1 MLRSRVFV
9 VNSGIPRP
17 RFRSV
22 AADEQRT
29 SENEQRDAII
39 AQRRGIQLD
48 AHTTRRREARSL
60 SPTGASASR
69 LALEPTAPPADQI
82 NHTPITPASGRR
94 LPQVPAVVS
103 TLPVE
108 SIVST
113 PIRTTQPKFAMTDKE
128 TTVVNDGARQI
139 VWDQEAARQQLDAE
153 KAQRAR
159 AEEAARRAQAEI
171 ERQQRDRSLA
181 EKAWQRDMDRQNNEY
196 LELTGRFRS
205 KEEDARRS
213 LASAEAEIELLK
225 RKLQN
230 RPTGGSTAVVSDTI
244 IAPKPFTGT
253 GVDVDGEGWLAY
265 FKRYAA
271 HRELSDENKLSI
283 FKLMMREAAA
293 DWLSTVSD
301 EDQSDF
307 KKLCK
312 AFKQNYYRPEE
323 LRWKA
328 TGTLWSQPQRA
339 DENVEEYIGR
349 ARKIAKRLKMDA
361 ATVKDAILHG
371 LRPTIRMFVLQQAP
385 ADLDALVKAARV
397 AEAVAPVTTALIDAV
412 KAAAL
417 TNDKQTAELKAL
429 SAKVAAMT
437 PHVSDGYERDI
448 SVYAVGTQN
457 GPDRQ
462 GNTDPPPR
470 RQYAP
475 TPQNRQRQNYARD
488 FGNRPNNGGPR
499 SYRIPQDR
507 QPGSQ
512 LQQQQRQPQRR
523 QDATGS
529 ACGRCGL
536 SHDRGSCRATDA
548 QCMHCGKVGHY
559 ARVCRSARQD
569 RN

>member
-1 MLRSRVFV
+1 MSGDAVGSEITKVLRSRVYV
-9 VNSGIPRP
+9 VNSGNPRP

-22 AADEQRT
+22 AANEQRT

-48 AHTTRRREARSL
+48 AHATRRREARSL

-82 NHTPITPASGRR
+82 NHTPITPTSGRR
-94 LPQVPAVVS
+94 LPQVPAIVS

-113 PIRTTQPKFAMTDKE
+113 PIRTNRPNLVMTDKE
-128 TTVVNDGARQI
+128 TTVANDGARQI

-171 ERQQRDRSLA
+171 ERQQRERSLA

-205 KEEDARRS
+205 KEEEARRS

-253 GVDVDGEGWLAY
+253 GADVDGEGWLAY

-301 EDQSDF
+301 EDQ
-307 KKLCK
+307 
-312 AFKQNYYRPEE
+312 
-323 LRWKA
+323 
-328 TGTLWSQPQRA
+328 
-339 DENVEEYIGR
+339 
-349 ARKIAKRLKMDA
+349 
-361 ATVKDAILHG
+361 
-371 LRPTIRMFVLQQAP
+371 
-385 ADLDALVKAARV
+385 
-397 AEAVAPVTTALIDAV
+397 
-412 KAAAL
+412 
-417 TNDKQTAELKAL
+417 
-429 SAKVAAMT
+429 
-437 PHVSDGYERDI
+437 
-448 SVYAVGTQN
+448 
-457 GPDRQ
+457 
-462 GNTDPPPR
+462 
-470 RQYAP
+470 
-475 TPQNRQRQNYARD
+475 
-488 FGNRPNNGGPR
+488 
-499 SYRIPQDR
+499 
-507 QPGSQ
+507 
-512 LQQQQRQPQRR
+512 
-523 QDATGS
+523 
-529 ACGRCGL
+529 
-536 SHDRGSCRATDA
+536 
-548 QCMHCGKVGHY
+548 
-559 ARVCRSARQD
+559 
-569 RN
+569 